1 MADINIECRLTTN
14 DNPYDPFD
22 QFDQWYLYD
31 TVEKGYN
38 TCSKVARLAELYD
51 DMSDKEYND
60 EIERVYD
67 EIIQYDFLN
76 MYKKVF
82 KVVN

>member
-1 MADINIECRLTTN
+1 MADINIESRLTTN

-31 TVEKGYN
+31 TVEKGYD

-51 DMSDKEYND
+51 DMSDKEYNE

-82 KVVN
+82 KVVD